1 MSGAEGGPADA
12 APALRLTHLSK
23 TFVGTRALVDVDLS
37 VNRGEIH
44 ALVGGNGSGKS
55 TLIKILAGV
64 YQADP
69 GGTISVAGGPAEPD
83 GRSASSR
90 DVAADHWNPNRAF
103 AAGMRFVHQ
112 NPGVFNELTVAE
124 NIAIGHGF
132 PTTAGRIRWGDQRR
146 RTQELID
153 RFAIR
158 ATPDAPLIALNPAD
172 RTMVAVARALQD
184 VDFGG
189 AGSTGVLVLDEPT
202 SALPAADIEVLLTAL
217 RRCAAM
223 GQTILYVSHRIDEV
237 LSLADRV
244 TVLRDGHRITTTKAL
259 ELTESALVELIAGR
273 SVTTDSRATAVADGA
288 EVALELHGLHAGRL
302 RGIDLSV
309 RRGEV
314 LGVAGLLGSGRS
326 TLLRTIFGQIP
337 IRAGSIVL
345 NGRMARFGRPAQ
357 AIAAGISYVP
367 EDRAREA
374 VFSSQSVREN
384 ISAGGVKA
392 YWSWLRLQHG
402 RERRDAVDAMRS
414 FLVRAASDKAPLA
427 TLSGGNQQKVVLARW
442 LRRRPPVILLD
453 EPTQGVDVGARQE
466 IYELIQRSA
475 DAGAAVVVVSNDFD
489 ELVRVCGRIVV
500 LRDGRIVGQAVAPDL
515 DSHRLTELAYRS
527 ETTPEN
533 AA

>member
-1 MSGAEGGPADA
+1 MSGAEGGPAVA
-12 APALRLTHLSK
+12 VPALRLAHVSK
-23 TFVGTRALVDVDLS
+23 TFVGTRALVDVDLT
-37 VNRGEIH
+37 VAPGEIH

-69 GGTISVAGGPAEPD
+69 GGTIEVAGHAGTD
-83 GRSASSR
+83 GRSAGSR
-90 DVAADHWNPNRAF
+90 VEAAADHWSPNKAF

-112 NPGVFNELTVAE
+112 NPGVFNTLTVAE

-132 PTTAGRIRWGDQRR
+132 PTAAGRIKWGDLRR

-184 VDFGG
+184 VGTGLD
-189 AGSTGVLVLDEPT
+189 SGVLVLDEPT

-217 RRCAAM
+217 RRCAAA

-237 LSLADRV
+237 LALADRV
-244 TVLRDGHRITTTKAL
+244 TVLRDGHRIATRPAK
-259 ELTESALVELIAGR
+259 ELTETALVELIAGR
-273 SVTTDSRATAVADGA
+273 SVATDSRGTAVADGSD
-288 EVALELHGLHAGRL
+288 VVLELHGVHAGRL
-302 RGIDLSV
+302 HGVDLTV
-309 RRGEV
+309 RKGEV
-314 LGVAGLLGSGRS
+314 VGIAGLLGSGRS
-326 TLLRTIFGQIP
+326 TLLRTIFGAVP
-337 IRAGSIVL
+337 VRSGSIVL
-345 NGRMARFGRPAQ
+345 NGQMARFSRPGQ
-357 AIAAGISYVP
+357 AIAAGVSYVP
-367 EDRAREA
+367 EDRGREA
-374 VFSSQSVREN
+374 VFAGQSVREN
-384 ISAGGVKA
+384 ISAGGVMA
-392 YWSWLRLQHG
+392 YWRRLRLQHG
-402 RERRDAVDAMRS
+402 HERRDAVAAMRS

-442 LRRRPPVILLD
+442 LRRQPRVILLD

-466 IYELIQRSA
+466 IYDLIQRSA
-475 DAGAAVVVVSNDFD
+475 DAGAAVVVASNDFE
-489 ELVRVCGRIVV
+489 ELVRVCGRVVV
-500 LRDGRIVGQAVAPDL
+500 LRDGRIVGEQVAPNL

-527 ETTPEN
+527 EN

>member
-1 MSGAEGGPADA
+1 MSGAEGGPAVA
-12 APALRLTHLSK
+12 VPALRLAHLSK
-23 TFVGTRALVDVDLS
+23 TFVGTRALVDVDLT
-37 VNRGEIH
+37 VNVGEIH

-69 GGTISVAGGPAEPD
+69 GGTIEVAG
-83 GRSASSR
+83 ASP
-90 DVAADHWNPNRAF
+90 VPADHWNPNRAF

-112 NPGVFNELTVAE
+112 NPGVFNTLTVAE

-132 PTTAGRIRWGDQRR
+132 PTTAGRIRWNDLRK

-153 RFAIR
+153 RYAIR

-184 VDFGG
+184 VGSGLDAGG
-189 AGSTGVLVLDEPT
+189 LLVLDEPT

-217 RRCAAM
+217 RRCAAA

-237 LSLADRV
+237 LALADRV
-244 TVLRDGHRITTTKAL
+244 TVLRDGYRVATQPAL
-259 ELTESALVELIAGR
+259 ELTEAKLVELIAGR
-273 SVTTDSRATAVADGA
+273 SVATDSRARAVGGGAD
-288 EVALELHGLHAGRL
+288 VVLQLHQVDAGRL
-302 RGIDLSV
+302 RGIDLTV

-314 LGVAGLLGSGRS
+314 LGIAGLQGSGRS
-326 TLLRTIFGQIP
+326 TLLRTIFGAVP
-337 IRAGSIVL
+337 IQSGSIVL
-345 NGRMARFGRPAQ
+345 NGQMARFSRPGR
-357 AIAAGISYVP
+357 AIAAGVSYVP
-367 EDRAREA
+367 EDRREA
-374 VFSSQSVREN
+374 VFAAQSVREN
-384 ISAGGVKA
+384 ISAGGVMA
-392 YWSWLRLQHG
+392 YWRRLRLQHG
-402 RERRDAVDAMRS
+402 HERRDAVEAMRS

-442 LRRRPPVILLD
+442 LRRQPPVILLD

-475 DAGAAVVVVSNDFD
+475 DAGAAVMVASNDFE
-489 ELVRVCGRIVV
+489 ELVRVCGRVVV
-500 LRDGRIVGQAVAPDL
+500 LRDGRIVGEQVAPHL

-527 ETTPEN
+527 EN

>member
-1 MSGAEGGPADA
+1 MSGAEGGPAVA

-23 TFVGTRALVDVDLS
+23 TFVGTRALVDVDLT
-37 VNRGEIH
+37 VHAGEIH

-69 GGTISVAGGPAEPD
+69 GGTIEVAGNVGVP
-83 GRSASSR
+83 
-90 DVAADHWNPNRAF
+90 ADHWGPARAF

-112 NPGVFNELTVAE
+112 NPGVFNDLTVAE

-132 PTTAGRIRWGDQRR
+132 PTTAGRIRWSDLRK

-153 RFAIR
+153 RYAIR
-158 ATPDAPLIALNPAD
+158 ATPDSPLIALNPAD

-184 VDFGG
+184 VG
-189 AGSTGVLVLDEPT
+189 AGLSSGRADAVSAGKSASAGVLVLDEPT

-217 RRCAAM
+217 RRCAAS

-237 LSLADRV
+237 LALADRV
-244 TVLRDGHRITTTKAL
+244 TVLRDGHRIATSPAK
-259 ELTESALVELIAGR
+259 ELTEGALVELIAGH
-273 SVTTDSRATAVADGA
+273 SVATGSRAHAVADGA
-288 EVALELHGLHAGRL
+288 AVALELHDLRAGRL
-302 RGIDLSV
+302 RGINLEV

-314 LGVAGLLGSGRS
+314 LGIAGLLGSGRS
-326 TLLRTIFGQIP
+326 TLLRTIFGAVP
-337 IRAGSIVL
+337 IASGSIVL
-345 NGRMARFGRPAQ
+345 NGHMARFARPGQ
-357 AIAAGISYVP
+357 AIAAGVSYVP
-367 EDRAREA
+367 EDRGREA
-374 VFSSQSVREN
+374 VFASQSVREN
-384 ISAGGVKA
+384 VSAGGVGA
-392 YWSWLRLQHG
+392 YWSRLRLQHG
-402 RERRDAVDAMRS
+402 KERRDALEAMRS

-442 LRRRPPVILLD
+442 LRRQPPVILLD

-475 DAGAAVVVVSNDFD
+475 DAGAAIVVVSNDFP
-489 ELVRVCGRIVV
+489 ELVRICGRVVV
-500 LRDGRIVGQAVAPDL
+500 LRDGRIVGEAVAPDL

-527 ETTPEN
+527 ET
-533 AA
+533 A